1 MIIEKLGMIIA
12 AGGSGSRFS
21 KNINKLLVE
30 YKNKPLIVHTLA
42 NFLPVIAPGALVVAA
57 PENLLE
63 VMRKTVN
70 DFFPDNHIVWTVG
83 GASRIASTVNAFEL
97 LPPDLEFV
105 AIHDAARP
113 LASAELLRDLHS
125 QAKIYGG
132 ALPGSA
138 LVDTV
143 KKVDENGM
151 IKESLIR
158 RELAAVYTPQVFDY
172 QKYKFALN
180 TLDPAVRNGSS
191 EDPLLTDDAALFTR
205 SGFAV
210 KVLFSS
216 EPNPKI
222 TVATDLEKIQP

>member
-1 MIIEKLGMIIA
+1 MIIA

-21 KNINKLLVE
+21 KNLNKLLIE
-30 YKNKPLIVHTLA
+30 YKNKPLIVHTLL

-63 VMRKTVN
+63 VMRKVVD
-70 DFFPDNHIVWTVG
+70 DFLPGNHVVWTIG
-83 GASRIASTVNAFEL
+83 GASRIASIANAFEL
-97 LPPDLEFV
+97 LPTELETV

-113 LASAELLRDLHS
+113 LASAELLRKLHS
-125 QAKIYGG
+125 EAKIFGG
-132 ALPGSA
+132 AVPGSA

-143 KKVDENGM
+143 KKVDENGL
-151 IKESLIR
+151 IKDSLIR
-158 RELAAVYTPQVFDY
+158 KELAAVYTPQVFDY

-180 TLDPAVRNGSS
+180 TLDPAVRNGLS
-191 EDPLLTDDAALFTR
+191 EDPLLTDDAALFTCC
-205 SGFAV
+205 GFET

-222 TVATDLEKIQP
+222 TVISDLEKIQS